1 MQKPCNGAFMAHGA
15 GQGEKEIMA
24 QNSTKTASRAPQ
36 IWALL
41 MGIWIFLGG
50 IVPYGLLS
58 QSPFAQWTFAFW
70 TVFGLGV
77 IALILWPVLRW
88 NAAPSEKGKTE

>member
-1 MQKPCNGAFMAHGA
+1 
-15 GQGEKEIMA
+15 MA

-41 MGIWIFLGG
+41 MGVWIFLGG

-70 TVFGLGV
+70 TVFGWGV

-88 NAAPSEKGKTE
+88 NAAPSEKGETE